1 MSGFFVMLKSNLKL
15 LFRNKASIFLFL
27 LIPLVS
33 ALILKIPVNSDN
45 SETAVFKTSV
55 TVFDNSKSEL
65 SKEIINLLN
74 SNSSYKITVYEGST
88 KDLNSAKEKAV
99 NIANR
104 TPTNGFIYIPSGFSD
119 AVIKGNNENLLNVFT
134 TGTDERVKLL
144 ENNINMIL
152 SRFNMYSTMAKGDKT
167 VFQQLMKE
175 AAQNKTEEKLNSVTQ
190 GEKAL
195 NTVEKSQIYN
205 FGYLVAIMSI
215 TLMFSGNFI
224 ASIFIEEKNNRV
236 LKRIMLTKS
245 SIFNYGMVKVYV
257 AIAAL
262 IVQIAM
268 IAISIKLFVR
278 VDVGMNLF
286 EISILILGLGLIFNT
301 LSIALGAIFESLSNS
316 NYLTFFITTITAL
329 MSGLYFPLD
338 ITPKWMQNV
347 SLLMSQRWVVKTAE
361 QILLGSNQWGIVFGM
376 VVIAYMAL
384 FLSIG
389 FLGLKVN
396 NNYKA

>member
-27 LIPLVS
+27 LIPLAS
-33 ALILKIPVNSDN
+33 ALILKIPLEKDN

-65 SKEIINLLN
+65 SKELINLLK
-74 SNSSYKITVYEGST
+74 SNSSFKITVYEGSV

-99 NIANR
+99 SIANR
-104 TPTNGFIYIPSGFSD
+104 TPTNGFIYIPSDFSD
-119 AVIKGNNENLLNVFT
+119 AVIKGNNENLINVFT
-134 TGTDERVKLL
+134 TGTDERIKLL

-152 SRFNMYSTMAKGDKT
+152 SRFNLYSTVAKGDKM
-167 VFQQLMKE
+167 VFQQLMKK
-175 AAQNKTEEKLNSVTQ
+175 ASQDKTEEKLISVVK
-190 GEKAL
+190 GERAL
-195 NTVEKSQIYN
+195 NSAEKSQISN

-278 VDVGMNLF
+278 VDTGMNIF

-338 ITPKWMQNV
+338 ITPKWMQNTA
-347 SLLMSQRWVVKTAE
+347 LIMPQRWVVKTAE
-361 QILLGSNQWGIVFGM
+361 QILLGTNQWSIVFGM

-389 FLGLKVN
+389 FLGLKLN
-396 NNYKA
+396 NN

>member
-15 LFRNKASIFLFL
+15 VFRNKASIFLFL
-27 LIPLVS
+27 LIPLAS
-33 ALILKIPVNSDN
+33 ALILKIPLQRDN

-55 TVFDNSKSEL
+55 TVFDNSSSEL
-65 SKEIINLLN
+65 SKELINLLKSNN
-74 SNSSYKITVYEGST
+74 SFKITVYEGST

-104 TPTNGFIYIPSGFSD
+104 TPTNGFIYIPSDFQD
-119 AVIKGNNENLLNVFT
+119 DVIKGNNENLVNVFT
-134 TGTDERVKLL
+134 TGTDERIKLL
-144 ENNINMIL
+144 ENNVNMVLLRLNI
-152 SRFNMYSTMAKGDKT
+152 YSKMANGDKA
-167 VFQQLMKE
+167 VFNQLMKK
-175 AAQNKTEEKLNSVTQ
+175 AVQNKTTENLITVAK
-190 GEKAL
+190 GERAL
-195 NTVEKSQIYN
+195 NTVEKSKISN

-224 ASIFIEEKNNRV
+224 SSIFIEEKNNRV

-262 IVQIAM
+262 IVQITM

-286 EISILILGLGLIFNT
+286 EISILVLGLGLIFNT
-301 LSIALGAIFESLSNS
+301 LSIALAAIFEDLSNS

-329 MSGLYFPLD
+329 MSGLYFPLY
-338 ITPKWMQNV
+338 ITPKWMQNTA
-347 SLLMSQRWVVKTAE
+347 LIMPQRWVVKTAE
-361 QILLGSNQWGIVFGM
+361 QIILGTNQWGIVFGI

-396 NNYKA
+396 ND

>member
-1 MSGFFVMLKSNLKL
+1 MSGFLVMLKSNLKL

-27 LIPLVS
+27 LIPLAS
-33 ALILKIPVNSDN
+33 ALILKIPLEKDN

-55 TVFDNSKSEL
+55 TVFDNSKSEMSNEL
-65 SKEIINLLN
+65 INLLK
-74 SNSSYKITVYEGST
+74 SNSSFKITVYEDST

-104 TPTNGFIYIPSGFSD
+104 TPTNGFIYIPSDFSD
-119 AVIKGNNENLLNVFT
+119 DVIKGNNENLINVFT

-152 SRFNMYSTMAKGDKT
+152 SRFNLYSTVAKGDKM
-167 VFQQLMKE
+167 VFQQLMKK
-175 AAQNKTEEKLNSVTQ
+175 ASQDKTEEKLISVAK
-190 GEKAL
+190 GERAL
-195 NTVEKSQIYN
+195 NSAEKSQISN

-245 SIFNYGMVKVYV
+245 NIFNYGMVKVYV

-268 IAISIKLFVR
+268 IAVSIKLFVR
-278 VDVGMNLF
+278 VDTGMNLF

-338 ITPKWMQNV
+338 ITPKWMQNIA
-347 SLLMSQRWVVKTAE
+347 LIMPQRWVVKTAE
-361 QILLGSNQWGIVFGM
+361 QILLGTNYWGAVFGM
-376 VVIAYMAL
+376 IVIAYMAL

-389 FLGLKVN
+389 FLGLKLN
-396 NNYKA
+396 SD

>member
-27 LIPLVS
+27 LIPLAS
-33 ALILKIPVNSDN
+33 ALILKIPLEKDN

-65 SKEIINLLN
+65 SKELINLLK
-74 SNSSYKITVYEGST
+74 SNSSFKITVYEGSV

-99 NIANR
+99 SIANR
-104 TPTNGFIYIPSGFSD
+104 TPTNGFIYIPSDFSD
-119 AVIKGNNENLLNVFT
+119 AVIKGNNENLINVFT
-134 TGTDERVKLL
+134 TGTDERIKLL

-152 SRFNMYSTMAKGDKT
+152 SRFNLYSTVAKGDKM
-167 VFQQLMKE
+167 VFQQLMKK
-175 AAQNKTEEKLNSVTQ
+175 ASQDKTEEKLISVAK
-190 GEKAL
+190 GERAL
-195 NTVEKSQIYN
+195 NSAEKSQISN

-278 VDVGMNLF
+278 VDTGMNIF

-338 ITPKWMQNV
+338 ITPKWMQNTA
-347 SLLMSQRWVVKTAE
+347 LIMPQRWVVKTAE
-361 QILLGSNQWGIVFGM
+361 QILLGTNQWSIVFGM

-389 FLGLKVN
+389 FLGLKLN
-396 NNYKA
+396 NN